1 MSNAEDNIVVELG
14 MTGSQVET
22 LHWILKCWLNQYE
35 DNESSVHKNNAQA
48 IYNALEG
55 I

>member
-1 MSNAEDNIVVELG
+1 MSEDNIVVELS

-22 LHWILKCWLNQYE
+22 LHWILKCWLKQYE
-35 DNESSVHKNNAQA
+35 SNESSRHKVNAQA
-48 IYNALEG
+48 IYNAIEE